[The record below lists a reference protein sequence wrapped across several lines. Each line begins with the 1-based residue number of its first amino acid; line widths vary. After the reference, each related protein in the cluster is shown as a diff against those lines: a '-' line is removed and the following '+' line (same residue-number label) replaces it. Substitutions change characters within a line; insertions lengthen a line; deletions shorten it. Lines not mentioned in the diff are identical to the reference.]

1 MLSAESS
8 RLSLG
13 TELGLG
19 SLFVRM
25 RCDEDETVSND
36 CDCVKLDL
44 MQKAGSVQC
53 PASSWSG

>member
-8 RLSLG
+8 RFSLG

-25 RCDEDETVSND
+25 RCDEDETESND

-44 MQKAGSVQC
+44 MQKAELEY
-53 PASSWSG
+53 